1 MELWRLLAHNH
12 WYTLYLMGYELRLCA
27 RCSGY
32 VLGLTAF
39 TVSTSLLGLATGL
52 WSESVMLFAIVVLSI
67 PMILDWV
74 TQSWGL
80 RESTNF
86 TRLLTG
92 TLMGLGIGVFSQL
105 SMSLEAKR
113 LIFMLIA
120 VAVLMGGKG
129 VYRYRPKLE

>member
-12 WYTLYLMGYELRLCA
+12 WYTLNIFGRELRLCA

-32 VLGLTAF
+32 VIGLSSF
-39 TVSTSLLGLATGL
+39 TIYTGFLGLATGL
-52 WSESVMLFAIVVLSI
+52 WSQVSMIFTIIALSM

-80 RESTNF
+80 RDSTNF
-86 TRLLTG
+86 IRIATG

-105 SMSLEAKR
+105 SISFQTKR
-113 LIFMLIA
+113 MIFMLIA
-120 VAVLMGGKG
+120 MAILLGGRG
-129 VYRYRPKLE
+129 VKSK